1 MKFNIEKI
9 RRIITHTSPDW
20 DAIGA
25 AWLVQRFLLPDAQ
38 IICADRETIE
48 KCMSDRECAVV
59 DCGGQ
64 YGPPLYH
71 FDHHHLPGE
80 KANQTC
86 ATQQVFEW
94 AARTQPIAY
103 LAPIV
108 DLIWAGDTGRNL
120 YGADVSRE
128 VGLHALL
135 AARKAAGW
143 TDEALIEWGCQELDL
158 LAGRLKRQ
166 SEAAAELNEKCVWQS
181 NDGKVVAVE
190 CGEPRHSQAAFATG
204 ATLVVFRSDIPTEN
218 GTSYAIGVQRN
229 QAAEFPHVG
238 ELLGASEFNEETQA
252 DNWFRHPAGFMAG
265 RGTGKAQ
272 RFDPVPEELTLE
284 AVARAIDAA
293 WER

>member
-1 MKFNIEKI
+1 MQ
-9 RRIITHTSPDW
+9 IITHQSPDW
-20 DAIGA
+20 DAIGS
-25 AWLVQRFLLPDAQ
+25 AWLVQRYLLPDAG

-48 KCMSDRECAVV
+48 QCMSDRGCAIV

-64 YGPPLYH
+64 YAPPLFH
-71 FDHHHLPGE
+71 FDHHHLPGSD
-80 KANQTC
+80 ANATC

-94 AARTQPIAY
+94 VARTQPVTY
-103 LAPIV
+103 LAPII

-135 AARKAAGW
+135 SGRKAAGW
-143 TDEALIEWGCQELDL
+143 TDNLLMEWGCQELDL

-166 SEAAAELNEKCVWQS
+166 AEAAAELAEKCVWRS
-181 NDGKVVAVE
+181 EDGKVIAIE
-190 CGEPRHSQAAFATG
+190 HGQPRHSQAAFAAG

-218 GTSYAIGVQRN
+218 GTSYAVGVQRS

-238 ELLGASEFNEETQA
+238 ELLAESEIDATTQT
-252 DNWFRHPAGFMAG
+252 DGWVRLEAGFFAG
-265 RGTGKAQ
+265 RGTAKGP
-272 RFDPVPEELTLE
+272 RFDPVPEELSVE
-284 AVARAIDAA
+284 HVARAIDLA

>member
-1 MKFNIEKI
+1 MKMKT
-9 RRIITHTSPDW
+9 IITHTSPDW
-20 DAIGA
+20 DAIGS

-48 KCMSDRECAVV
+48 KCMSDRGCAVV
-59 DCGGQ
+59 DCGEQ
-64 YGPPLYH
+64 YAPPLFH
-71 FDHHHLPGE
+71 FDHHHLPGA

-94 AARTQPIAY
+94 IARTQGAVVY

-135 AARKAAGW
+135 AIRKAVGW
-143 TDEALIEWGCQELDL
+143 TDDALMEWGRQELDL
-158 LAGRLKRQ
+158 LEARLRRQ
-166 SEAAAELNEKCVWQS
+166 AEAAAELAEKCVWQS
-181 NDGKVVAVE
+181 DDGKVVAIE
-190 CGEPRHSQAAFATG
+190 HGEPRHSQAAFATG

-218 GTSYAIGVQRN
+218 GTSHAIGVQRN

-238 ELLGASEFNEETQA
+238 ELLDASEIDFETEA
-252 DNWFRHPAGFMAG
+252 DKWVRLEAGFFAG
-265 RGTGKAQ
+265 RGTAKGP
-272 RFDPVPEELTLE
+272 RFDTVPDDLTAE

-293 WER
+293 WKER